1 MATSATAAGLRVIA
15 AIRRMAASPWHL
27 HDFVEQRVTMN
38 AVKVSST
45 NRVNDL

>member
-1 MATSATAAGLRVIA
+1 MATSATATGLRVIA

-27 HDFVEQRVTMN
+27 RDFVERQITMN
-38 AVKVSST
+38 AVKMHPT